1 MEEQALRN
9 FIAVLFQYIKD
20 DHIYAMELG
29 NEIAA
34 LRDALQEL
42 SGGKFLPIL
51 EKQRVRMQATTAA
64 VVAADVASYDEI
76 IRKVKRGELF

>member
-9 FIAVLFQYIKD
+9 FIAFLFEYIKN
-20 DHIYAMELG
+20 DHIYAVALG

-42 SGGKFLPIL
+42 SGGKFLPLL
-51 EKQRVRMQATTAA
+51 EKHRARMQETTAG
-64 VVAADVASYDEI
+64 VRTEDVASYDEVI
-76 IRKVKRGELF
+76 QKVKNGELF